1 MIGRNGT
8 CARNLGARTRER
20 ARVVVMVVVGHTVR
34 ALELENCG
42 ERERSSLSS
51 SLCTCADAWKPW
63 ECTLQQLDPVDVCV
77 R

>member
-34 ALELENCG
+34 ALELENHG
-42 ERERSSLSS
+42 ECERSSLSS
-51 SLCTCADAWKPW
+51 LSYACADASKLW
-63 ECTLQQLDPVDVCV
+63 ERALQQLDPVNMCM